1 MTEIDRTLTPGWLR
15 PLVDACRLLG
25 RSDLTRIDPPPNGKG
40 RHSAVLMLLS
50 GPSAAATLAGNPAGT
65 QPSPGSEQPRAADRS
80 NGSDGVEVLLLQRA
94 AGMRNHPGQV
104 AFPGGATD
112 PGDANSSVTALREA
126 EEEVGLRP
134 DSVQVQL
141 ELPDLFLPPS
151 GFVVTPVLAFWRRP
165 HPVGVVDA
173 VEVAR
178 VEVVTIAELTDPANR
193 FTVSHPS
200 GRVGPGFWVRDL
212 FVWGFTGGLLD
223 QLIRSAGWERPWD
236 VDVVRPVPGL

>member
-1 MTEIDRTLTPGWLR
+1 MSETDPAVAPGWLR
-15 PLVDACRLLG
+15 PLVEACRRLG
-25 RSDLTRIDPPPNGKG
+25 RSDLTRVDPPAAGQG

-50 GPSAAATLAGNPAGT
+50 GPSAAASADGPDRPSARNGRPNP
-65 QPSPGSEQPRAADRS
+65 DRS
-80 NGSDGVEVLLLQRA
+80 NGSEGVEVLLLQRA

-112 PGDANSSVTALREA
+112 PGDASSSATALREA

-134 DSVQVQL
+134 DSVQVQV

-151 GFVVTPVLAFWRRP
+151 GFVVTPVLAFWRLP

-178 VEVVTIAELTDPANR
+178 VEVVSIAELTDPANR

-200 GRVGPGFWVRDL
+200 GRVGPGFWVREL

-236 VDVVRPVPGL
+236 VNVVRPVPGL